1 MRQHSVIH
9 TPKTS
14 DYTELARI
22 WEASVRA
29 THDFLPDSYI
39 ELLKNLVLTR
49 YLDAVMLICTKDA
62 RQRITGFA
70 GVASGKVEML
80 FIDPQH
86 RGQGLGRQLL
96 RYAIEHL
103 NADELDVNEQN
114 PQALGFYFKQ
124 GFEVIGRT
132 EHDGLGQPYPLLHMR
147 LATPDTMVNNCGRGL
162 ARDSRSPATGFFAD
176 TPPSGASLLPHSD
189 RVEPNKTARPEMEPG
204 LTGARQVQ

>member
-1 MRQHSVIH
+1 MQGAAGMRQHSVIH

-14 DYTELARI
+14 DYVELTRI

-39 ELLKNLVLTR
+39 TQLKTLVLTH
-49 YLDAVMLICTKDA
+49 YLDAVMLICTKDS

-70 GVASGKVEML
+70 GVAAGKVEML

-96 RYAIEHL
+96 RYAIERM

-132 EHDGLGQPYPLLHMR
+132 EHDGLGQPYPLLHLR
-147 LATPDTMVNNCGRGL
+147 L
-162 ARDSRSPATGFFAD
+162 
-176 TPPSGASLLPHSD
+176 
-189 RVEPNKTARPEMEPG
+189 
-204 LTGARQVQ
+204 RQVPQQACQG

>member
-1 MRQHSVIH
+1 MRGFFTSIVLPIGANHLWQGAAGMRQYSVIH

-14 DYTELARI
+14 DYVELARI

-39 ELLKNLVLTR
+39 VLLKDLVLTR
-49 YLDAVMLICTKDA
+49 YLDAVMLICTKDL

-70 GVASGKVEML
+70 GVAAGKVEML

-96 RYAIEHL
+96 RYAIKHM

-114 PQALGFYFKQ
+114 PQALGFYLKL

-132 EHDGLGQPYPLLHMR
+132 EHDGLGQPYPLLHLR
-147 LATPDTMVNNCGRGL
+147 LRQQQQI
-162 ARDSRSPATGFFAD
+162 S
-176 TPPSGASLLPHSD
+176 SG
-189 RVEPNKTARPEMEPG
+189 
-204 LTGARQVQ
+204 

>member
-14 DYTELARI
+14 DYTQLAQI
-22 WEASVRA
+22 WEDSVRA

-39 ELLKNLVLTR
+39 VLLKNLVLTR
-49 YLDAVMLICTKDA
+49 YLDAVMLICTKDP

-80 FIDPQH
+80 FIAPKH
-86 RGQGLGRQLL
+86 RGEGLGRQLL

-103 NADELDVNEQN
+103 NADQLDVNEQN

-147 LATPDTMVNNCGRGL
+147 L
-162 ARDSRSPATGFFAD
+162 
-176 TPPSGASLLPHSD
+176 
-189 RVEPNKTARPEMEPG
+189 
-204 LTGARQVQ
+204 RQVQQQASQG

>member
-14 DYTELARI
+14 DYPALARI

-39 ELLKNLVLTR
+39 VLLKELVLTR
-49 YLDAVMLICTKDA
+49 YLDAVMLICTKDS

-70 GVASGKVEML
+70 GVAAGKVEML

-96 RYAIEHL
+96 GYAVEHM
-103 NADELDVNEQN
+103 NAEELDVNEQN
-114 PQALGFYFKQ
+114 PQALGFYLKF
-124 GFEVIGRT
+124 GFEVIGRSA
-132 EHDGLGQPYPLLHMR
+132 HDGLGQPYPLLHLR
-147 LATPDTMVNNCGRGL
+147 LRQQQQRCRG
-162 ARDSRSPATGFFAD
+162 
-176 TPPSGASLLPHSD
+176 
-189 RVEPNKTARPEMEPG
+189 
-204 LTGARQVQ
+204 

>member
-9 TPKTS
+9 TPKSS
-14 DYTELARI
+14 DYAQLTRI

-49 YLDAVMLICTKDA
+49 YLDAVMLICTKDS

-70 GVASGKVEML
+70 GVAAGKVEML

-96 RYAIEHL
+96 RYAIERM

-147 LATPDTMVNNCGRGL
+147 L
-162 ARDSRSPATGFFAD
+162 
-176 TPPSGASLLPHSD
+176 
-189 RVEPNKTARPEMEPG
+189 
-204 LTGARQVQ
+204 RQVQQEARQG

>member
-9 TPKTS
+9 TPNTS
-14 DYTELARI
+14 DYAQLAQI

-39 ELLKNLVLTR
+39 VLLKNLVLTR
-49 YLDAVMLICTKDA
+49 YLDSVMLICTKDS

-70 GVASGKVEML
+70 GVAAGKVEML

-86 RGQGLGRQLL
+86 RGRGLGRQLL
-96 RYAIEHL
+96 WYAIEHL
-103 NADELDVNEQN
+103 NAEALDVNEQN
-114 PQALGFYFKQ
+114 PLALGFYLKL

-147 LATPDTMVNNCGRGL
+147 L
-162 ARDSRSPATGFFAD
+162 
-176 TPPSGASLLPHSD
+176 
-189 RVEPNKTARPEMEPG
+189 
-204 LTGARQVQ
+204 RQAHQQERQG